1 MKREFKIND
10 IICTEYS
17 VEKIISINEDMITL
31 ESIYVDKDD
40 VYKRDVSKNLLL
52 LLIKP
57 TYNGIIT
64 VLLNLHNNTSNEY
77 KHVIVD
83 IRNNVAISKIPKSE
97 FKEKATGMTTKSY
110 KSFYKKNVK
119 LLFTGHFNDT
129 DTVDTTLIKID
140 DDFSDFML
148 DMGFF
153 LWGDFSLETFGNA
166 IDYFKIVQKNNK
178 KLNSIV

>member
-1 MKREFKIND
+1 MEKELQIND

-17 VEKIISINEDMITL
+17 VEKIISINDDIITL
-31 ESIYVDKDD
+31 ESIYVDQAD
-40 VYKRDVSKNLLL
+40 VYKRDVEKHLLL

-64 VLLNLHNNTSNEY
+64 VLLNLHNNTSNKY

-83 IRNNVAISKIPKSE
+83 IKNNVAISKIPKSE
-97 FKEKATGMTTKSY
+97 FQDKTSGMSTKSY
-110 KSFYKKNVK
+110 ISFYKKNVK
-119 LLFTGHFNDT
+119 LLFTGDVNDT

-140 DDFSDFML
+140 DDFSDFMV

-166 IDYFKIVQKNNK
+166 IDYFKIVQKKYNQMDE
-178 KLNSIV
+178 S